1 MGREEGRQQGAE
13 GREEGVTRVRE
24 EKGSK
29 GLEGREKRELPDIS
43 LGRLEA
49 RWPDSR
55 GFWWVL

>member
-1 MGREEGRQQGAE
+1 M
-13 GREEGVTRVRE
+13 TRVRE

-29 GLEGREKRELPDIS
+29 GLEGREKRELPEIS
-43 LGRLEA
+43 LEA